1 MKILIY
7 TEYFFPVPGGVQ
19 TIVVELARGLAE
31 WTRSNPTAEAIE
43 VTVVTRTR
51 EHMAEDELLPF
62 RLVRAPGF
70 WELVRLVREAEV
82 VHLAG
87 PVMLP
92 LALAIFLRKPAV
104 VEHHGFQ
111 VACPNGLLFYEPDQS
126 PCPGHYMA
134 RRYEKCILCNSKTAG
149 KRKSWMWLAL
159 TPLRRQLAQMCAIN
173 ITPTDWLAEILKL
186 KNSRTVHHGITR
198 RADAPAIPATA
209 PVFAFQGR
217 LVSTKGVG
225 LLLEAADQLRKANCE
240 FELRIIG
247 EGPEEGALKSRAAR
261 LNGRVRFLGHV
272 PDDRLEAVLQEV
284 STVVM
289 PSLGGEVF
297 GLVAAEN
304 MLRGKL
310 LIVSD
315 IGALREVVGQTGVIV
330 KTGDAESLATCM
342 RAVLEDPSLPA
353 SLGQAAR
360 VRATQAFDVE
370 SMVRG
375 HLSLYRA
382 VLSHS

>member
-7 TEYFFPVPGGVQ
+7 TNSFFPIPGGVQ
-19 TIVVELARGLAE
+19 TIVLGLARGLVE
-31 WTRSNPTAEAIE
+31 WARKDPAAEAIE

-51 EHMAEDELLPF
+51 ERMADDKLLPF

-70 WELVRLVREAEV
+70 WELVRLVREADV
-82 VHLAG
+82 AHLAG
-87 PVMLP
+87 PALLP
-92 LALAIFLRKPAV
+92 LALALLLRKPAV
-104 VEHHGFQ
+104 MEHHGFQ

-134 RRYEKCILCNSKTAG
+134 GHYEKCIACNSKTAG

-159 TPLRRQLAQMCAIN
+159 TPLRRLLAQMCAIN
-173 ITPTDWLAEILKL
+173 ITPTDWLAGILKL
-186 KNSRTVHHGITR
+186 KNSRTVHHGITDR
-198 RADAPAIPATA
+198 GGAPAVQATA

-217 LVSTKGVG
+217 LVTTKGVG
-225 LLLEAADQLRKANCE
+225 LLLEAADQLRKEKCE

-247 EGPEEGALKSRAAR
+247 EGPEEAALKSQAAG

-272 PDDRLEAVLQEV
+272 PDDCLEAALQDV
-284 STVVM
+284 STVLM

-315 IGALREVVGQTGVIV
+315 IGALQEVVRDTGLVAR
-330 KTGDAESLATCM
+330 TGDAESLAACM
-342 RAVLEDPSLPA
+342 RVVLENPGLVESR
-353 SLGQAAR
+353 GRAAR
-360 VRATQAFDVE
+360 VRARDVF
-370 SMVRG
+370 SRDGMIQG
-375 HLSLYRA
+375 HVAIYREA
-382 VLSHS
+382 LRR

>member
-1 MKILIY
+1 VKILIY
-7 TEYFFPVPGGVQ
+7 TQAFPPAAGGVQ
-19 TIVVELARGLAE
+19 SIAFELARGLVE
-31 WTRSNPTAEAIE
+31 WWQKNPSAEAIE
-43 VTVVTRTR
+43 VTVVTRTQ
-51 EHMAEDELLPF
+51 EPMAKDDLLPF
-62 RLVRAPGF
+62 RLVRAPSF

-92 LALAIFLRKPAV
+92 LVLALLLRKPAV

-134 RRYEKCILCNSKTAG
+134 RRYEKCIACNSKTAG

-159 TPLRRQLAQMCAIN
+159 TPLRRWLAQMCAFN
-173 ITPTDWLAEILKL
+173 ITPTDWLAGILKL
-186 KNSRTVHHGITR
+186 KNSRTVHHGIAR
-198 RADAPAIPATA
+198 RADAPSIHATR

-225 LLLEAADQLRKANCE
+225 LLLQAADQLRKEKCE

-247 EGPEEGALKSRAAR
+247 EGPEEAALKSRATG

-272 PDDRLEAVLQEV
+272 PDDQLETVLGDV
-284 STVVM
+284 SAVVM

-310 LIVSD
+310 LVVSE
-315 IGALREVVGQTGVIV
+315 IGALQEVVGDTGLVAR
-330 KTGDAESLATCM
+330 TGDAKSLAACM
-342 RAVLEDPSLPA
+342 RVVLENPA
-353 SLGQAAR
+353 FVESQGRAAR
-360 VRATQAFDVE
+360 VRAQDVFARDG
-370 SMVRG
+370 MIQG
-375 HLSLYRA
+375 HVAIYMEALRR
-382 VLSHS
+382 